1 MVSGSGQEDYLDS
14 AENFSL
20 GGLYGVRA
28 YPSGEGTGAEGKVIS
43 MEIRYLINSSLVLKP
58 HYDWGKVKKRNLSSG
73 GPSEYKLSGTG
84 IGLSWSGPWA
94 TNIDATFSRRIGKN
108 PNPQTS
114 GADQDG
120 SIKENRLW
128 FSLSRA
134 F

>member
-1 MVSGSGQEDYLDS
+1 MT
-14 AENFSL
+14 
-20 GGLYGVRA
+20 
-28 YPSGEGTGAEGKVIS
+28 GEK
-43 MEIRYLINSSLVLKP
+43 L
-58 HYDWGKVKKRNLSSG
+58 KRNLSSG

-108 PNPQTS
+108 PNPQPS

-128 FSLSRA
+128 FSLSEHSSAEKMTFIIRILHV
-134 F
+134 FKKFLGK